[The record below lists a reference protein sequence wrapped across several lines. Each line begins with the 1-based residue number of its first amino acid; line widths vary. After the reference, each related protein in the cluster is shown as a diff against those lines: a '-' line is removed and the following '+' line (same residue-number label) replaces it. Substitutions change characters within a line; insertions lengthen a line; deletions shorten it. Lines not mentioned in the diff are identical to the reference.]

1 MAVAFTP
8 QGSTP
13 TTSPETNMPDV
24 FELNTP
30 SSGEPPV
37 ESPELATDFAM
48 ETESQLE
55 KTPEIEQQSPQNEA
69 QEVTPKK
76 RPVVQTHPAPTYAE
90 RDPLTFQIEKIMEEG
105 IAEAYQELTPV
116 QKQQFKIKG
125 ENTAKQ
131 IKALLQTTRVK
142 VKKIFKLLLEWLQLL
157 PGINRFFL
165 MQDAKIK
172 TDKIL
177 ALKDNHK

>member
-8 QGSTP
+8 QGTTP
-13 TTSPETNMPDV
+13 TASPETNTPDV
-24 FELNTP
+24 FELDTIP
-30 SSGEPPV
+30 QTEPV
-37 ESPELATDFAM
+37 LESPEQATDFVV
-48 ETESQLE
+48 ETESQPENTVQE
-55 KTPEIEQQSPQNEA
+55 KPLHTDS
-69 QEVTPKK
+69 QEVAHKK
-76 RPVVQTHPAPTYAE
+76 RPAVQTHPANTYTQP
-90 RDPLTFQIEKIMEEG
+90 DPLTFQIEKIMEEG

-157 PGINRFFL
+157 PGVNRFFL